1 MTRRR
6 SYDVAFKLN
15 VVGCAAKKSKE
26 ATTREFGVA
35 PKGFVFVAVVLNY
48 RDRE

>member
-1 MTRRR
+1 MMRRH

-15 VVGCAAKKSKE
+15 IVGCAAKKSKE
-26 ATTREFGVA
+26 ATAREFGVGT
-35 PKGFVFVAVVLNY
+35 KVFVCVAVVLNY